1 MTKKFR
7 VKKTI
12 FFASESGVLPKFLV
26 FFRKKKERGKKGRQ
40 RERDRL
46 LKGQESVNCVIGDVI
61 EELEIRLTSTLR
73 KAVLF

>member
-7 VKKTI
+7 VKKAI

-26 FFRKKKERGKKGRQ
+26 FFRKRKKEKWKKGRQ
-40 RERDRL
+40 RER